1 MVKINRKN
9 IGVLLFII
17 ITTLVFC
24 KEKIYYS
31 KTSDEV
37 IYIENNIQTLEENLY
52 FSFKDL
58 PTSVSDEKQQDLT
71 FIKEPKELKPVEAIK
86 KEEKSKKLEKKIN
99 EVLKEEETF
108 LLKKKIEEPKELKP
122 VEAIKKE
129 EKSKKLE
136 EAEELKI
143 KEVIEYAP
151 PKKNKKIIFVI
162 IIVFGG
168 AIFLKKVIKR
178 K

>member
-17 ITTLVFC
+17 ITTLILG
-24 KEKIYYS
+24 KEKTYYS
-31 KTSDEV
+31 KGSDEV
-37 IYIENNIQTLEENLY
+37 IYIEDNIQALEENLY
-52 FSFKDL
+52 FSFEDL
-58 PTSVSDEKQQDLT
+58 PISVSDEKQQDIS
-71 FIKEPKELKPVEAIK
+71 FIKEPKELKPVEVIK
-86 KEEKSKKLEKKIN
+86 E
-99 EVLKEEETF
+99 
-108 LLKKKIEEPKELKP
+108 
-122 VEAIKKE
+122 E

-151 PKKNKKIIFVI
+151 QKKNKKIIFVV

-168 AIFLKKVIKR
+168 VIFFKKVIKR
-178 K
+178 KIK

>member
-86 KEEKSKKLEKKIN
+86 KEETSKKLEKKIN
-99 EVLKEEETF
+99 EVLKEEKTF

-122 VEAIKKE
+122 VEAMKKE